1 MNEILM
7 LAKASV
13 SAAICFRLF
22 CFEWDGSSR
31 YRIGVTA
38 AAYFLMVCSGAVA
51 IFLAMG
57 NQSAAQI
64 FDMGIYAAVMIMMIR
79 SRGNLAKIL
88 ELRDGQ
94 KKTYGSTGR

>member
-7 LAKASV
+7 IIKASV

-22 CFEWDGSSR
+22 CFEWDGSAR
-31 YRIGVTA
+31 YRIGVTI
-38 AAYFLMVCSGAVA
+38 AAYFLMLCSGAVA

-57 NQSAAQI
+57 NQAAAQI
-64 FDMGIYAAVMIMMIR
+64 FDTGIYAAVMVMMIR

-88 ELRDGQ
+88 EVRNG
-94 KKTYGSTGR
+94 